1 MTGAIRLA
9 GFGSN
14 SSQGRV
20 EVCMNNQWGTVCD
33 DLWDANDANVAC
45 RQLGFS
51 RYSEYLHMC
60 SVYHHR
66 TTSVPILQHNSVCF
80 AGQGRYVTPTSYI
93 SNSCSC
99 RQCFECLVVGDVCNS
114 YLSSFITPSIIPS

>member
-1 MTGAIRLA
+1 MQRVESPHTGHATVYSKVCVLLFYCSSYACFDTAGCQTGQIRLA

-33 DLWDANDANVAC
+33 DFWDATDAGVAC

-51 RYSEYLHMC
+51 RYSE
-60 SVYHHR
+60 
-66 TTSVPILQHNSVCF
+66 
-80 AGQGRYVTPTSYI
+80 
-93 SNSCSC
+93 
-99 RQCFECLVVGDVCNS
+99 
-114 YLSSFITPSIIPS
+114 

>member
-1 MTGAIRLA
+1 MNFYTNDLGFLYLYTADCMTGAIRLA

-33 DLWDANDANVAC
+33 DFWDANDANVAC

-51 RYSEYLHMC
+51 RYSEYQCTYALI
-60 SVYHHR
+60 
-66 TTSVPILQHNSVCF
+66 PIMESPVLEP
-80 AGQGRYVTPTSYI
+80 Y
-93 SNSCSC
+93 
-99 RQCFECLVVGDVCNS
+99 
-114 YLSSFITPSIIPS
+114 